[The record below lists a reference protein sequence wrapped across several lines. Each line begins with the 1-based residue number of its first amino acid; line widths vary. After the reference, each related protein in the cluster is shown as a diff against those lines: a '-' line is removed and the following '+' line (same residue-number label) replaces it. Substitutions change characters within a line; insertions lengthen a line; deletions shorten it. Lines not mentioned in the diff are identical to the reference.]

1 MNQTSSPMRAKFKGI
16 NVSQSQ
22 QCVLT
27 INGGSSS
34 IKFALYQIGE
44 PMERI
49 LVGKIDRIGLPAT
62 MLSFTEKNQSQQ
74 ISRNISIG
82 DYSSAVDFLLDW
94 FEQQIDFSTLRAV
107 GHRVVHGMNYI
118 ESQFISQSVLDELHR
133 ISSYDPQHLPAEIEL
148 IEKVRQHYPHLPQ
161 VACFD
166 TAFHQGLPRVAK
178 LLPIPRRFDA
188 IGIQRYGFH
197 GLSYTYLMQQL
208 EYSAGTQV
216 AQGRVILAHLGNG
229 ASLAAVRNGQSI
241 DTSMGF
247 TPAGGVPMGTR
258 SGDLDP
264 GVALYMMQNENLS
277 AEQLNHLI
285 NHESGLL
292 GVSETSS
299 DMHDLIEQQE
309 TDIRAAEA
317 IDLFCYQI
325 KKCIGAYS
333 AVLGGLDTLVFSG
346 GIGEHAALI
355 RARICSELEFF
366 GINIDQKSNAGNA
379 AVISTQTS
387 QVTVR
392 VMHTDEELMIATS
405 VSHMLGRSNEKETED
420 GYNNK

>member
-1 MNQTSSPMRAKFKGI
+1 VRKIKGI
-16 NVSQSQ
+16 NVSQNQ
-22 QCVLT
+22 QGVLT

-34 IKFALYQIGE
+34 IRFALYQVGE
-44 PMERI
+44 PMQRI
-49 LVGKIDRIGLPAT
+49 LAGKIDRIGLPAIT
-62 MLSFTEKNQSQQ
+62 LSFAEKGQSQQ
-74 ISRNISIG
+74 ISRNISVS

-94 FEQQIDFSTLRAV
+94 FEQRIDFSTVSAV
-107 GHRVVHGMNYI
+107 GHRVVHGMRYT

-148 IEKVRQHYPHLPQ
+148 IEKFRQHYPHLPQ

-166 TAFHQGLPRVAK
+166 TAFHQSLPRVAK

-188 IGIQRYGFH
+188 TGIQRYGFH
-197 GLSYTYLMQQL
+197 GLSYSYLMQQL
-208 EYSAGTQV
+208 EKTAGTQV

-247 TPAGGVPMGTR
+247 TPAGGVPMGSR

-264 GVALYMMQNENLS
+264 GVAWYMMQSENLS
-277 AEQLNHLI
+277 AQQFNHLI

-292 GVSETSS
+292 GVSEISS
-299 DMHDLIEQQE
+299 DMLDLIEQQK
-309 TDIRAAEA
+309 TDTRAAEA
-317 IDLFCYQI
+317 VELFCYQI

-333 AVLGGLDTLVFSG
+333 AALGGLDTLVFSG

-355 RARICSELEFF
+355 RASICSELELF
-366 GINIDQKSNAGNA
+366 GINIDQKSNAANA

-405 VSHMLGRSNEKETED
+405 VIQMLARSLSD
-420 GYNNK
+420 LV

>member
-1 MNQTSSPMRAKFKGI
+1 MSQNQQG
-16 NVSQSQ
+16 
-22 QCVLT
+22 VLT

-34 IKFALYQIGE
+34 IKFALYQTGE

-49 LVGKIDRIGLPAT
+49 LAGKIDRIGLPAT
-62 MLSFTEKNQSQQ
+62 RLSFAEKDQSQQ
-74 ISRNISIG
+74 ISRNISVS

-94 FEQQIDFSTLRAV
+94 FEQRIDFSTVSAV
-107 GHRVVHGMNYI
+107 GHRVVHGMSYT
-118 ESQFISQSVLDELHR
+118 ESQFISQSILDELHR

-148 IEKVRQHYPHLPQ
+148 IEKFRQLYPQLPQ

-166 TAFHQGLPRVAK
+166 TAFHQTLPRVAK
-178 LLPIPRRFDA
+178 LLPIPRRFDVT
-188 IGIQRYGFH
+188 GIQRYGFH
-197 GLSYTYLMQQL
+197 GLSYSYLMQQL
-208 EYSAGTQV
+208 EHTAGTQV

-264 GVALYMMQNENLS
+264 GVAWYIMQSENLS
-277 AEQLNHLI
+277 AQQFNHLI
-285 NHESGLL
+285 NHECGLL

-299 DMHDLIEQQE
+299 DMRDLIEQQE
-309 TDIRAAEA
+309 TDTRAAEA
-317 IDLFCYQI
+317 VDLFCYQI

-355 RARICSELEFF
+355 RMRVCAELEFL
-366 GINIDQKSNAGNA
+366 GINIDQKNNAANA

-405 VSHMLGRSNEKETED
+405 VIQMLTRSNEKET
-420 GYNNK
+420 